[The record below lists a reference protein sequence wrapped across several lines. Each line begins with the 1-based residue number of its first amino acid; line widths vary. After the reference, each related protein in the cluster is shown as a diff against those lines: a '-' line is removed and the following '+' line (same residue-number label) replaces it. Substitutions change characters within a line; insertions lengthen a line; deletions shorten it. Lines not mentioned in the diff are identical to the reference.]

1 LKLNLNEI
9 ERPQGLN
16 SARDFKYSTVDH
28 MISPDKSQGKAKD
41 DDFFSLSDN
50 DPLFQDD
57 LHEYEEDNDIPTPDH
72 AFINKGLKK
81 QSADGLKQQRKVF
94 VTYEN

>member
-1 LKLNLNEI
+1 
-9 ERPQGLN
+9 
-16 SARDFKYSTVDH
+16 

-94 VTYEN
+94 VTYENQRWWLSQWTNTLLPGGIYAMT